1 MEQSDRNQVIRRAFD
16 ADIELNLSN
25 VSYRDYFGDFF
36 SRMMDE
42 DIGKGDASL
51 TPEQSYETTQKAR
64 IIAKSSAVI
73 AGLNETIFFLLS
85 RKELTATSPF
95 KNGDTIEAGNVLLHI
110 EGKAAEI
117 ITVER
122 TILNILQRLSGIAT
136 LTKKYTDLIAHTN
149 CSVAATRKTFWGLLD
164 KRAVQCGGGLTHR
177 LSLYD
182 AAMLKENHIA
192 ILKKSVGN
200 QTIRSS
206 IQKILK
212 KYDNLRFIE
221 VEVTSDDEFREIVN
235 IFNSI
240 KTEVPKVIMFDHF
253 SPDKITELIEELKSR
268 NLYDQILLEAS
279 GNISLKTIKSYAE
292 SGVDI
297 ISVGALTH
305 SAPSM
310 DYSLIFD

>member
-1 MEQSDRNQVIRRAFD
+1 MKQSNRIQVIHNAFD
-16 ADIELNLSN
+16 SDIELNLSN
-25 VSYRDYFGDFF
+25 VSYRDYVSDFF
-36 SRMMDE
+36 SRMIDE

-51 TPEQSYETTQKAR
+51 TPKQFYETSLNAK
-64 IIAKSSAVI
+64 IIAKSSAII
-73 AGLNETIFFLLS
+73 AGLDETIYFLS
-85 RKELTATSPF
+85 QKDLTATSSF
-95 KNGDTIEAGNVLLHI
+95 KNGYAIETGNVLLHI

-149 CSVAATRKTFWGLLD
+149 CSVTATRKTFWGLLD

-177 LSLYD
+177 LRLYD
-182 AAMLKENHIA
+182 AAMLKENHLA
-192 ILKKSVGN
+192 ILKKSRGN
-200 QTIRSS
+200 QEVRTS
-206 IQKILK
+206 IQKIVK
-212 KYDNLRFIE
+212 KYDSLRFIE
-221 VEVTSDDEFREIVN
+221 VEVTSNDEFWDIVD

-240 KTEVPKVIMFDHF
+240 KTKVPKVIMFDHF

-279 GNISLKTIKSYAE
+279 GNISLETIKSYAE
-292 SGVDI
+292 SGVDV